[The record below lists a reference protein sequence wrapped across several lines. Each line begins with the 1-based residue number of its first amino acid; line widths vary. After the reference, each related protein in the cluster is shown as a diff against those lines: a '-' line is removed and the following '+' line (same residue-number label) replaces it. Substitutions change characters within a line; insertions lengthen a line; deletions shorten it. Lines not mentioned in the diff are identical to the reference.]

1 MLEMIRYANIVKAS
15 IVDGLG
21 LRLTVFLQGCPRHCE
36 GCQNPNLLSLD
47 GGAEIGVRELAEL
60 ILKNI
65 TPLHKGITFSGGDP
79 LIQSRELLR
88 LIMIIKQQIPRLNI
102 WVYTGFLFE
111 EVKNIPVM
119 SLIDV
124 LVDGPFILSQKD
136 LSLKFRGSSNQ
147 RIIDVPKSLQQE
159 TVVLKEV

>member
-1 MLEMIRYANIVKAS
+1 MIKYANIVKAS